1 MITSPLCIFCLV
13 SLSLVSVYL
22 FPFLRRFCLSI
33 VQYHICQTARPISFF
48 IVQYS
53 SVSLSPLWRHFPTSP
68 TLLTSPC
75 DHISSYLLSHIQFV
89 PAPFQFIHSSVP
101 HVPDSHT
108 IFLLHSPVHYH
119 MCKVCLFQVIP
130 ARIRTCELS
139 HHSLAHYQLSKLDS
153 DGYPCKIRVFIL

>member
-1 MITSPLCIFCLV
+1 MITSPLCIFYLV
-13 SLSLVSVYL
+13 SHTLVSVYL
-22 FPFLRRFCLSI
+22 FRFLRRSCLCI

-53 SVSLSPLWRHFPTSP
+53 TTCSRWVYFTD
-68 TLLTSPC
+68 T
-75 DHISSYLLSHIQFV
+75 YFLSHIQFV
-89 PAPFQFIHSSVP
+89 SAPFQFIHTSVP
-101 HVPDSHT
+101 HVLDSHT

-119 MCKVCLFQVIP
+119 MCKVGLFQVIP